1 VVGFVCD
8 GLIDDAVTDSPGS
21 CVEVDGPIDVLS
33 VDVPPV
39 DVVGPRLAS
48 EPVPLLDELVPLLDE
63 EEPLG
68 LSEPVLSA

>member
-8 GLIDDAVTDSPGS
+8 GLIDAAVVDSPGS
-21 CVEVDGPIDVLS
+21 CVEVDGSLDVLS
-33 VDVPPV
+33 VDVL
-39 DVVGPRLAS
+39 GPRPAS
-48 EPVPLLDELVPLLDE
+48 EPVPLLDE